1 MRREH
6 TEAFWRLIQEEGLK
20 HAYTNNKGIYKFL
33 RKGMAWAMNVLLVSR
48 PLKRSQT
55 YYDTLMEPG

>member
-20 HAYTNNKGIYKFL
+20 HAYTNNKGIPKFL
-33 RKGMAWAMNVLLVSR
+33 RKVLAWAMNVLLVSR
-48 PLKRSQT
+48 PLKRSRT
-55 YYDTLMEPG
+55 YYDMLMEPG